1 MGANEE
7 DNEAEDINEAEE
19 ANEAEDANETEEA
32 ESDNVDN
39 KSLLDGDSKF
49 VIDIKTKEEGSL
61 VVEKVMGD
69 LKHLNAWLKGLVSYW
84 DKKVE
89 ESGVITDEM
98 INNAKQGILPNEE
111 GEETENK
118 SLVTNNE
125 DDGESE
131 TDEAEA
137 AEEEE
142 AIEGEEANANEDDAD
157 ADNVDEVS
165 GVPESARVMAEDYKL
180 DSEEYFLSP
189 NAPVKSN
196 SYY

>member
-1 MGANEE
+1 MG
-7 DNEAEDINEAEE
+7 
-19 ANEAEDANETEEA
+19 
-32 ESDNVDN
+32 
-39 KSLLDGDSKF
+39 
-49 VIDIKTKEEGSL
+49 
-61 VVEKVMGD
+61 
-69 LKHLNAWLKGLVSYW
+69 LKGLVSYW

-125 DDGESE
+125 DDEESE

-137 AEEEE
+137 SE
-142 AIEGEEANANEDDAD
+142 AEEANANEDDAD

>member
-61 VVEKVMGD
+61 VVEKVISD

-125 DDGESE
+125 DGEESE

-137 AEEEE
+137 AEEKE
-142 AIEGEEANANEDDAD
+142 AIEGEDAANEGDNEAGEANEEAAVEAD
-157 ADNVDEVS
+157 E
-165 GVPESARVMAEDYKL
+165 G
-180 DSEEYFLSP
+180 
-189 NAPVKSN
+189 
-196 SYY
+196 